1 MLCSDHAETQSRR
14 IGAISTFPIDIS
26 LPGFRVSES
35 GDPLDFKG
43 AFPLDQLAPFRQG
56 WLGNRSTQPRFDE
69 ADLQQAYVKGRG
81 GGSGDLEWCRLMPNI
96 QQFGFCL
103 YLCPDGS
110 VKRLDKSNLGT
121 GCQPSIL
128 PHQGIG
134 L

>member
-1 MLCSDHAETQSRR
+1 MF
-14 IGAISTFPIDIS
+14 TFSVDTG
-26 LPGFRVSES
+26 LPGSRVSEPD
-35 GDPLDFKG
+35 DPDAKG
-43 AFPLDQLAPFRQG
+43 TFTLDQLAPFRQG
-56 WLGNRSTQPRFDE
+56 WLDGHGAQPWFDE
-69 ADLQQAYVKGRG
+69 AELQQAYVSGGK
-81 GGSGDLEWCRLMPNI
+81 GGSGDLEWCRFMPNI

-128 PHQGIG
+128 RHQGIG